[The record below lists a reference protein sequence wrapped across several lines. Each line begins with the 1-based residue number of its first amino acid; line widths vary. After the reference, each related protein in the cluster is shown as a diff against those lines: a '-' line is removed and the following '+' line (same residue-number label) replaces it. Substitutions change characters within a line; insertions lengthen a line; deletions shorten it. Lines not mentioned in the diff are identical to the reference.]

1 MWVPCAQGSQ
11 VGRAPSWNSRVGLQS
26 RRAGSS
32 PCSVEFPCM
41 KRRCQLTPST
51 ARVSPVLSLLLGRF
65 IFFNLLHCLVNH
77 CSSARR
83 IGVSRAG
90 LAVPPPAGSAP
101 SIIMTQHL
109 AAPWA
114 FQRRFIKKHTV
125 HASTIN
131 PGRSCR
137 ACRASHTSLRAGAG
151 PTTPGL
157 NCRGRFELLGVP
169 FS

>member
-1 MWVPCAQGSQ
+1 MGSLCPGQ
-11 VGRAPSWNSRVGLQS
+11 PGGQSSILEQPRGAAEPAGRIQPLLCGISVHEEEMPAHTEHSPRL
-26 RRAGSS
+26 SS
-32 PCSVEFPCM
+32 PIAFVGEVY
-41 KRRCQLTPST
+41 L
-51 ARVSPVLSLLLGRF
+51 
-65 IFFNLLHCLVNH
+65 FNLLHCLVNH

-90 LAVPPPAGSAP
+90 LPAGSAP
-101 SIIMTQHL
+101 SIVMTQHL